1 MANNIVVGIIMRN
14 IIKICAIAFTALSL
28 QTVAGEKVDK
38 TLSVDEETN
47 ISVENLRGKVKILGW
62 DKNEVSVSG
71 EIDEKA
77 ERFVFEKDGGF
88 IKVKVVMPHHM
99 NSSWHEEG
107 SNLVIHMPRKLRLDF
122 SGVSTD
128 VSVEDL
134 TKSTE
139 IKSVSGNIYVDSL
152 SDLIE
157 ISSVSGDI
165 RSENLSGKINLTSVS
180 GDIDDKKS
188 QGRIILK
195 AVSGHLKTRTEASEV
210 FVNTVSGEIDMI
222 LNDVDE
228 LIISTVSGDV
238 DGELSLNN
246 SGRIKMSSV
255 SGDIDLGFTNDVEA
269 SFRMRSNAGGDLV
282 NKITSDKAKHAKYGP
297 SSKLYFETG
306 NGKASVKASTVSGRL
321 KVFKK

>member
-1 MANNIVVGIIMRN
+1 MANNLVVGIIMRN
-14 IIKICAIAFTALSL
+14 FIKICAIALTAISL
-28 QTVAGEKVDK
+28 QSIAGEKVDQ
-38 TLSVDEETN
+38 TLSIDGATN

-62 DKNEVSVSG
+62 DKSEVSVSG

-77 ERFVFEKDGGF
+77 ERFIFEKDGAF

-99 NSSWHEEG
+99 NGSWHDQG
-107 SNLVIHMPRKLRLDF
+107 SDLVINMPRKLRLDF
-122 SGVSTD
+122 NGVSTD
-128 VSVEDL
+128 VSVKGL

-139 IKSVSGNIYVDSL
+139 VKSVSGNISVESL
-152 SDLIE
+152 SDLIDV
-157 ISSVSGDI
+157 SSVSGDI
-165 RSENLSGKINLTSVS
+165 TSENLSGKINLTSVS
-180 GDIDDKKS
+180 GDINDKNS
-188 QGRIILK
+188 DGRITLK
-195 AVSGHLKTRTEASEV
+195 AVSGHLKTRSEANEV

-222 LNDVDE
+222 LAEADE

-238 DGELSLNN
+238 DGELSLNTN
-246 SGRIKMSSV
+246 GLIKMSSV
-255 SGDIDLGFTNDVEA
+255 SGDIDLGFTNDVQA

-282 NKITSDKAKHAKYGP
+282 NKITNDKAKHAKYGP